1 MPATTFELIFIYY
14 VLRGKLGKQFGF
26 KVIAEEMG
34 ISWIAI
40 RKRFLE
46 GINLGILADT
56 NPLPRGNKTSEW
68 LKLTDKGAKAFLDAL
83 SGEADVVYHAGIFC
97 MDRSIFPDTI
107 KWRYLSNRHEYHA
120 YLETLRNE
128 LPA

>member
-14 VLRGKLGKQFGF
+14 FLRERLGKQFGF
-26 KVIAEEMG
+26 KVIAEKMG
-34 ISWIAI
+34 ISWITV

-46 GINLGILADT
+46 GIKLGILADT

-68 LKLTDKGAKAFLDAL
+68 LKLTDKGAIAFDGAL
-83 SGEADVVYHAGIFC
+83 NGDVEVVYHAGIFC

-107 KWRYLSNRHEYHA
+107 KWRYLSNRHDYHA